1 MPVLARPAWARTG
14 PQLPVT
20 KQELKDAIEFLERV
34 FVGPTDVDRL
44 EAAIKALKTELA
56 RRNKK

>member
-1 MPVLARPAWARTG
+1 
-14 PQLPVT
+14 VT